1 MTSIGSTL
9 TWPALRRSTAGAWL
23 ISPAADFWLACA
35 GGGVVLVAMIV
46 VLQWHGD
53 RELDTADL
61 LLSELHLGATYD
73 AIVRGRIW
81 RRMPLEVIAAPFAIV
96 ALTYALMLG
105 GHGIVLATAALYLGA
120 WHRGRQNFGIARYYQ
135 ARVGGALSLRHRT
148 LFALAIY
155 APMIAGVLF
164 FTSASP
170 LHEGQ
175 RYARLMLDPHV
186 LYLLGIA
193 AAACVLGYQAYAFQ
207 NRERIHPGERWL
219 VTAHALAFGSAYV
232 LGAWSVSFILV
243 LAVHHEVQYLYFTY
257 ALARRGTPRTTVSAP
272 GEIRLLASFAL
283 WPLIGLGSWALCQ
296 QFESKW
302 LAPFLVGGLM
312 CHYWLDSRIWTSR
325 ARRPVAVA

>member
-1 MTSIGSTL
+1 MTAISGTL
-9 TWPALRRSTAGAWL
+9 EWPATRRSTAGTWL
-23 ISPAADFWLACA
+23 ISRAGDFWLACA
-35 GGGVVLVAMIV
+35 GGGVLLVAMVI

-81 RRMPLEVIAAPFAIV
+81 RRMPFDVIAAPLAIV

-105 GHGIVLATAALYLGA
+105 GHGIVVTTAALYLGA
-120 WHRGRQNFGIARYYQ
+120 WHRGRQNLGVARYYQ
-135 ARVGGALSLRHRT
+135 SRVGGPLSQWHRR
-148 LFALAIY
+148 LFASAIY

-164 FTSASP
+164 FTSTSP
-170 LHEGQ
+170 LHEGEE
-175 RYARLMLDPHV
+175 YAGLELDPDV
-186 LYLLGIA
+186 LYVLGVA
-193 AAACVLGYQAYAFQ
+193 AAACVVGYLTYAFR

-243 LAVHHEVQYLYFTY
+243 LVVHHEVQYLYFTY
-257 ALARRGTPRTTVSAP
+257 AMARRAASRTIASAL
-272 GEIRLLASFAL
+272 GELRLLASFAL

-302 LAPFLVGGLM
+302 LAPFLVSGLM

-325 ARRPVAVA
+325 ARRPVSAS